1 MIPPV
6 FRRMPLPLAFTLLVL
21 VAIAIEGCTH
31 RSVDAAVRSAEAA
44 RAAESYQRALAAC
57 RTENAT
63 CLGYV
68 ACRKRV
74 ALEHGSTYEGRCEP

>member
-1 MIPPV
+1 MIK
-6 FRRMPLPLAFTLLVL
+6 LAPFFFVACVLLVD
-21 VAIAIEGCTH
+21 GCAP
-31 RSVDAAVRSAEAA
+31 RAVDAAVRSAEAA

>member
-1 MIPPV
+1 MKKI
-6 FRRMPLPLAFTLLVL
+6 RNILGAVL
-21 VAIAIEGCTH
+21 MVLSVYTEGCTP

-44 RAAESYQRALAAC
+44 REAEAYRRALEAC

-74 ALEHGSTYEGRCEP
+74 AAEHGSTYEGRCEP